1 MADRNGYIGR
11 APSDSSVVVARQ
23 TFSPTGITTDFT
35 FASGYTVGYLDVYLN
50 GAKQIEGQDY
60 NANDSSTF
68 EVLGGGAQSG
78 DILEAVAYKAFNVS
92 NIKDAPGNF
101 TVGNNL
107 TVVGTITGDG
117 SALTGVA
124 GGKFSAND
132 TGISTT
138 SSVGIGTTNATGAA
152 DSNNTAVLNVGVVT
166 ANFFYGNGGG
176 LTGIAG
182 TENIITGTAA
192 TFTNVVKV
200 GTAITLDATSGIITA
215 TSFSGSG
222 ANLTGVTAT
231 DVGTL
236 GNLNV
241 TGVGTFGGD
250 VSVRN
255 LTGVA
260 ATFTGVLT
268 YEDVASVDSVGIV
281 TARGGFEIGAAGVG
295 GTITAVGNAQF
306 VGFASAT
313 AFAGYDSLQAGY
325 FDIVSGPTPDPV
337 IYNVTYASKDAT
349 HRYFGQGSGLGYK
362 INGVFS
368 PWLTLTPG
376 RKYRFLMSSSD
387 MSAHPFRFY
396 KEADK
401 TTAYTTNVT
410 STATYTEI
418 LVTDSTPQV
427 LHYQCS
433 LHGYMG
439 NGASTLSNVAATQT
453 VGLSTAAATVAG
465 IVTTLDL
472 SSAQDHKIT
481 VSGISTVTVK
491 GGTEGDSHTV
501 RIINSGITTVG
512 FSTFFLFPSGA
523 DPSMPTA
530 SGAISLISFTVNRVG
545 AGGTQLLAGAALNYS

>member
-23 TFSPTGITTDFT
+23 TFQPTGITTTFT
-35 FASGYTVGYLDVYLN
+35 FASGYTIGYFDVFLN

-60 NANDSSTF
+60 DANNGSTF
-68 EVLGGGAQSG
+68 DVSGGGATNG
-78 DILEAVAYKAFNVS
+78 DVIEAVAYKAFNVS
-92 NIKDAPGNF
+92 AIKDAPGDF

-107 TVVGTITGDG
+107 TVAGNAVTISGTISGDG

-138 SSVGIGTTNATGAA
+138 TSVGIGTTNATGAA

-166 ANFFYGNGGG
+166 ANFFYGNGSG

-215 TSFSGSG
+215 VNGFVGPLTGNVTGTASLAS
-222 ANLTGVTAT
+222 NLTGTPDIT
-231 DVGTL
+231 
-236 GNLNV
+236 
-241 TGVGTFGGD
+241 
-250 VSVRN
+250 VRN
-255 LTGVA
+255 ITGVA

-268 YEDVASVDSVGIV
+268 YEDVTSVDSVGIV
-281 TARGGFEIGAAGVG
+281 TARSGVELGAAGVG
-295 GTITAVGNAQF
+295 GTFSATGFGSLEGGLNVAGVVTATSFEGDGSALTGIAVGLN
-306 VGFASAT
+306 
-313 AFAGYDSLQAGY
+313 
-325 FDIVSGPTPDPV
+325 
-337 IYNVTYASKDAT
+337 
-349 HRYFGQGSGLGYK
+349 
-362 INGVFS
+362 
-368 PWLTLTPG
+368 
-376 RKYRFLMSSSD
+376 
-387 MSAHPFRFY
+387 
-396 KEADK
+396 
-401 TTAYTTNVT
+401 
-410 STATYTEI
+410 
-418 LVTDSTPQV
+418 
-427 LHYQCS
+427 
-433 LHGYMG
+433 
-439 NGASTLSNVAATQT
+439 
-453 VGLSTAAATVAG
+453 TAAASVSG

-472 SSAQDHKIT
+472 SSAQDHKLT

-491 GGTEGDSHTV
+491 GGTEGESHTV

-530 SGAISLISFTVNRVG
+530 DGAISLISFTVNRVG

>member
-23 TFSPTGITTDFT
+23 TFSPTGITTTFT
-35 FASGYTVGYLDVYLN
+35 FASGYTVGYLDVFLN

-60 NANDSSTF
+60 DANNGSTF
-68 EVLGGGAQSG
+68 DVSGGGATNG
-78 DILEAVAYKAFNVS
+78 DVIEAVAYKAFNVS
-92 NIKDAPGNF
+92 NVKDAPGDF

-107 TVVGTITGDG
+107 TVVGHTTATQAVYTGVVTASSFSGDG
-117 SALTGVA
+117 SSLTGVA

-138 SSVGIGTTNATGAA
+138 TSVGIGTTNATGAA

-166 ANFFYGNGGG
+166 ANFFYGNGSG

-215 TSFSGSG
+215 VNGFVGPLTGNVTGTASLAS
-222 ANLTGVTAT
+222 NLTGTPDIT
-231 DVGTL
+231 
-236 GNLNV
+236 
-241 TGVGTFGGD
+241 
-250 VSVRN
+250 VRN
-255 LTGVA
+255 ITGVA

-268 YEDVASVDSVGIV
+268 YEDVTSVDSVGIV
-281 TARGGFEIGAAGVG
+281 TARGGVELGAAGVG
-295 GTITAVGNAQF
+295 GTF
-306 VGFASAT
+306 SAT
-313 AFAGYDSLQAGY
+313 GFGSLEGGLNVAG
-325 FDIVSGPTPDPV
+325 VV
-337 IYNVTYASKDAT
+337 
-349 HRYFGQGSGLGYK
+349 
-362 INGVFS
+362 
-368 PWLTLTPG
+368 
-376 RKYRFLMSSSD
+376 
-387 MSAHPFRFY
+387 
-396 KEADK
+396 
-401 TTAYTTNVT
+401 
-410 STATYTEI
+410 TAT
-418 LVTDSTPQV
+418 S
-427 LHYQCS
+427 YQGDGS
-433 LHGYMG
+433 ALTGI
-439 NGASTLSNVAATQT
+439 A

-530 SGAISLISFTVNRVG
+530 DGAISLISFTVNRVG